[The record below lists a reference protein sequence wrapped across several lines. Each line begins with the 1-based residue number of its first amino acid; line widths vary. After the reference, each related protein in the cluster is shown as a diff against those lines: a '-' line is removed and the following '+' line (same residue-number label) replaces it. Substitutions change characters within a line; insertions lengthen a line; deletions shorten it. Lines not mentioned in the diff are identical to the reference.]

1 VLAEPGLRAVFAPA
15 GRVAGETYRNPV
27 LVATLE
33 RVAEEGAAAFYGGAV
48 GEAFVHDVR
57 AAGGIVTTGDLSG
70 YNRTRW
76 R

>member
-1 VLAEPGLRAVFAPA
+1 VLAEPSLRAVFAPA
-15 GRVAGETYRNPV
+15 GRVAGETYRNPA

-33 RVAEEGAAAFYGGAV
+33 RVAEEGAAAFY
-48 GEAFVHDVR
+48 DVR